1 MRLLCG
7 PFALSEA
14 VQLSHSIMGG
24 DIEHGSIS
32 MAPNDEIAPQTTEP
46 HFTEPVK
53 REQTTYTID
62 RYTHRVP
69 VDWFLVAAGEIDAW
83 TYEQYVANEQQ
94 FDEKTVNHAVE
105 TVDFDY
111 EREPN
116 HDGTGKPFS
125 ILFSDAKGDETNWY
139 SRTHYLLRL
148 LNYDEDT
155 YEVVAVTQ
163 TDERGGVLVTIQ
175 ERLPHLPT
183 G

>member
-1 MRLLCG
+1 
-7 PFALSEA
+7 
-14 VQLSHSIMGG
+14 MGG
-24 DIEHGSIS
+24 DVEHRSIS

-105 TVDFDY
+105 AVDLTT
-111 EREPN
+111 RGNRIP
-116 HDGTGKPFS
+116 TGRGNPSVSYLATPRAMRQTS
-125 ILFSDAKGDETNWY
+125 ILEHATCFGY
-139 SRTHYLLRL
+139 STTTRTPMKWLL
-148 LNYDEDT
+148 
-155 YEVVAVTQ
+155 
-163 TDERGGVLVTIQ
+163 
-175 ERLPHLPT
+175 
-183 G
+183 